1 MNKVMSLIKSMLIPN
16 AEGVFSINEA
26 KKKTGFV
33 CYDINLNIVD
43 VKAINACLIA
53 EGFDNMEATLFEPEK
68 YGDTHRL
75 FVGPKGQRKEADVS
89 AYFTK

>member
-1 MNKVMSLIKSMLIPN
+1 MLIPDSKGIYQIV
-16 AEGVFSINEA
+16 ET
-26 KKKTGFV
+26 KKKTGFL
-33 CYDINLNIVD
+33 CYGISLSVMD
-43 VKAINACLIA
+43 VKAINACLIS
-53 EGFDNMEATLFEPEK
+53 EGYSDMEATLFEPEK